1 MLHIRIDSQPE
12 GKRAKRTRF
21 GGRGVYTPKEDICA
35 MRHVRETAWAQH
47 PEGGPGDGPIGVVIV
62 TRTKRTKALLSGRW
76 GRILET
82 LWSKVKP
89 DADNISKLYLDGL
102 TRRKCPS
109 GLPMWMADDAQVSL
123 LCVQKLRCAIGEEPR
138 VDLYVWRIRSSPKE
152 NQILRELVSMTQ
164 SPE

>member
-1 MLHIRIDSQPE
+1 MLHIRIEGAPE

-35 MRHVRETAWAQH
+35 MRQVRETAWLQC
-47 PEGGPGDGPIGVVIV
+47 PGGGPDKGPIGVIIV
-62 TRTKRTKALLSGRW
+62 ARTKRTKALLAGRW
-76 GRILET
+76 GKIAEA
-82 LWSKVKP
+82 LWSRVKP

-138 VDLYVWRIRSSPKE
+138 VDLFIWRIRSAPKDVA
-152 NQILRELVSMTQ
+152 IRRALMSMTE